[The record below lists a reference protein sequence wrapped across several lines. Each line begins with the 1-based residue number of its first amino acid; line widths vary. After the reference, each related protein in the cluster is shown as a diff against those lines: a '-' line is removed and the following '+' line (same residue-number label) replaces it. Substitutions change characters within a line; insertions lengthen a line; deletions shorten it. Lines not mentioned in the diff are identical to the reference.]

1 MRSPHPLALAAGF
14 FTVVPMPSVTELS
27 PRQARQALA
36 WFPVL
41 GALLGALGGGV
52 GVLSAWLGSGPL
64 LAGLLTVVCWQLLT
78 GAMHLDG
85 LADSFDGL
93 AALGSRKQ
101 GRDTARALEIMRAPD
116 IGAMGVV
123 AIVLVLGVQVAAL
136 ADLLESRQLLVVA
149 SLATANGRLAIL
161 LASRRGV
168 PSARHGGFGALFANT
183 TAPGLVAGQVFAW
196 ALFSAA
202 LGWWAAGPRGGIGLP
217 AAVLLTQTAAWWW
230 TRGLVR
236 HFGGMTGDIFGA
248 LIEVTTA
255 IFLLTVTLA
264 LP

>member
-149 SLATANGRLAIL
+149 LLATANGRLAIL

-168 PSARHGGFGALFANT
+168 PSARHGG
-183 TAPGLVAGQVFAW
+183 
-196 ALFSAA
+196 
-202 LGWWAAGPRGGIGLP
+202 
-217 AAVLLTQTAAWWW
+217 
-230 TRGLVR
+230 
-236 HFGGMTGDIFGA
+236 
-248 LIEVTTA
+248 
-255 IFLLTVTLA
+255 
-264 LP
+264 